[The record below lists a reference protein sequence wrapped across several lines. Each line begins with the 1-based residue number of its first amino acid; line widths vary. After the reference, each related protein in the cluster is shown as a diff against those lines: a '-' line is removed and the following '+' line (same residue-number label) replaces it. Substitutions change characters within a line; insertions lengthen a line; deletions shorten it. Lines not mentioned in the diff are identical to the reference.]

1 MRMRASFTV
10 LNIALVL
17 MVVPEPTLAL
27 ESELVVVTSFR
38 KEQSNAFIH
47 GFEKKFPGVKVEV
60 LNKQTPAGIKYIQ
73 ETAGDDT
80 ADLFWAFAPDAFEVL
95 KGDGLLQKYTPKEQ
109 GIPEKIGAYP
119 VNDPDGYYSGF
130 AAAGYGIM
138 YNGEY
143 LKAKGL
149 PEPKEWVD
157 LSAPVHHGHV
167 GMSAP
172 SRSGTTHLAVE
183 TVLQGEGWTKGWA
196 LWKQIGGNLKTVT
209 QKSFGVPEGIDKGD
223 FGVGVVI
230 DFFGLSSRANG
241 FPVDFVYPT
250 MTALVPTSVALVKNA
265 RHPDAAKAFIEYLL
279 SREGQRN
286 LLRRNTLRLPVNPQS
301 YVDAPS
307 DFPNPFTHPIGA
319 GVKFDVNLSRQRYD
333 MVDSLFDIMIT
344 NRIEALREATK
355 SIQEAQTALKKK
367 PNAEAAKLVNEA
379 RKLVADTPVTADQA
393 RDPAVASLLTK
404 KLTRA
409 KFEEEW
415 GAFVERNYA
424 AATVKAKKALSLIRE
439 M

>member
-1 MRMRASFTV
+1 MRMRTSFPV
-10 LNIALVL
+10 LVIALAL
-17 MVVPEPTLAL
+17 MVPRPSFGL
-27 ESELVVVTSFR
+27 ENKLVVVTSFR
-38 KEQSNAFIH
+38 EEQSDAFIH
-47 GFEKKFPGVKVEV
+47 EFEKKFPGVEVEV
-60 LNKQTPAGIKYIQ
+60 LNKQTPDGIKYIQ
-73 ETAGDDT
+73 ETAGKGT

-119 VNDPDGYYSGF
+119 INDPDGYYMGF

-143 LKAKGL
+143 LEAKGL

-157 LSAPVHHGHV
+157 LSTPVYHGHV

-183 TVLQGEGWTKGWA
+183 TLLQGEGWAKGWA

-209 QKSFGVPEGIDKGD
+209 PKSFGVPEGIDKGD
-223 FGVGVVI
+223 FGAGVVI

-265 RHPDAAKAFIEYLL
+265 RHSEAAKAFVEYLL

-286 LLRRNTLRLPVNPQS
+286 LLKRNILRLPVNPQS

-333 MVDSLFDIMIT
+333 MVNSLFDIMIT
-344 NRIEALREATK
+344 NRLEALREATK

-367 PNAEAAKLVNEA
+367 PNAEAAKLVDEA

-393 RDPAVASLLTK
+393 REPALASLFTK
-404 KLTRA
+404 KPTRA

-415 GAFVERNYA
+415 GAFVEKNYA
-424 AATVKAKKALSLIRE
+424 EARVKAKKALSLIE
-439 M
+439 QM